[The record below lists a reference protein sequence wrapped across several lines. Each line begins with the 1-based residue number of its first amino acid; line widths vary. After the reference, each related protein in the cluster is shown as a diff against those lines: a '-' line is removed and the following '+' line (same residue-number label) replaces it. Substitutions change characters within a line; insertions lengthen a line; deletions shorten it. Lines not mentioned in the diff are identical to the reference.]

1 MAVIYERVDENG
13 ATVRIRDDLWA
24 GKSPEEIE
32 AMKAERDRR
41 FWTVVRKEL
50 MRQYEQAQREGIK
63 Q

>member
-32 AMKAERDRR
+32 AMKTERDRR
-41 FWTVVRKEL
+41 FWAVIHREL
-50 MRQYEQAQREGIK
+50 IRQYKQAQLEARK
-63 Q
+63 